1 MRKVAGTRRELE
13 EGKQKVAFGRAVYL
27 LRIKASL
34 SQEELAFRS
43 GIGRSYVGV
52 LERGEKE
59 PCLGVMYRLAKALN
73 SSFSDICGL
82 AEQLY
87 KDGYK
92 AAPQNA
98 RGSDNPVFVDSM
110 KVMRADVGTCDVE
123 WDDALSFDV
132 DYAVLILE

>member
-1 MRKVAGTRRELE
+1 MRKAATTRRGQD
-13 EGKQKVAFGRAVYL
+13 EGKQAVAFGRAVYL

-73 SSFSDICGL
+73 SSLLDVCGL

-87 KDGYK
+87 KEGYRP
-92 AAPQNA
+92 APRNA
-98 RGSDNPVFVDSM
+98 RV
-110 KVMRADVGTCDVE
+110 R
-123 WDDALSFDV
+123 
-132 DYAVLILE
+132 

>member
-1 MRKVAGTRRELE
+1 MRKTATTRREQE

-43 GIGRSYVGV
+43 GLGRTYVGV

-59 PCLGVMYRLAKALN
+59 PCLGVMYRIANALDA
-73 SSFSDICGL
+73 SLLDICGM
-82 AEQLY
+82 AEKLY

-92 AAPQNA
+92 PAPRNA
-98 RGSDNPVFVDSM
+98 RV
-110 KVMRADVGTCDVE
+110 R
-123 WDDALSFDV
+123 
-132 DYAVLILE
+132 